1 MVDYKSLIGRQWEY
15 KISDCYSIVR
25 DYYSLLGIN
34 LPDYKRP
41 EDVDTCQSVFLKYV
55 PLFFKE
61 VNINNRKE
69 NDLLVMKI
77 LTKEP
82 MHGAILLKNDMIL
95 HQKFESLSCTEYFS
109 DYYRRKTVGCFRY
122 AA

>member
-1 MVDYKSLIGRQWEY
+1 
-15 KISDCYSIVR
+15 SIVR
-25 DYYSLLGIN
+25 DYYFLLGIN
-34 LPDYKRP
+34 LPDYERP

-82 MHGAILLKNDMIL
+82 MHGAILLK
-95 HQKFESLSCTEYFS
+95 
-109 DYYRRKTVGCFRY
+109 
-122 AA
+122 